1 MCNLLRRHNITQ
13 REACALQLERGLL
26 SLQLE
31 KAHTQQQTPSAAK
44 KKLLKLKR
52 EKNRKH
58 K

>member
-13 REACALQLERGLL
+13 REACA
-26 SLQLE
+26 LQLE